1 MKDFWKR
8 AGFFAILNA
17 ILIGL
22 LAVITKL
29 PADAC
34 ILYGSLCSII
44 WGLPHEFFMAEKEGR
59 HPDISAGW
67 GAAILGCL
75 ALACVIFAL
84 CLISGTI
91 V

>member
-17 ILIGL
+17 FLIGVL
-22 LAVITKL
+22 SIISKL

-34 ILYGSLCSII
+34 ILYGSLCSVI
-44 WGLPHEFFMAEKEGR
+44 WGLPHEFFMAEKEDR
-59 HPDISAGW
+59 HPDVSAGW
-67 GAAILGCL
+67 GAAILGSL
-75 ALACVIFAL
+75 VMA
-84 CLISGTI
+84 CLIFVICLITGKI